1 MSIANYF
8 YNATTKKY
16 IALFGSIFNKISIAR
31 NNISTDEEIQRM
43 VVPISYGPYQKFLA
57 RIHQDA
63 ELNRKT
69 AISLPRMSFEMTKFE
84 YDGIRKINSIKKI
97 KSSDITDTN
106 SANFHYAPAPYDIEF
121 SLYIMTSN
129 AEDGTQILE
138 QIIPFFKPEW
148 TTTVK
153 LIDNIDPID
162 IPLVLQTVDIQDLY
176 ESKFET
182 RRVLLWILTFKMK
195 CWYFGPTR
203 QKKIIKF
210 IDEDIYRN
218 LNTNSSPSVN
228 INIRPGLTIEG
239 LPTTSIDNTIPYFE
253 IQEDDDWGVIA
264 IIEDYET

>member
-1 MSIANYF
+1 MAIANYF

-31 NNISTDEEIQRM
+31 NSIGTGEEIQRM

-57 RIHQDA
+57 RVNQDPD
-63 ELNRKT
+63 LNRKT

-84 YDGIRKINSIKKI
+84 YDGSRKINSIKKI
-97 KSSDITDTN
+97 KSSNITDSN
-106 SANFHYAPAPYDIEF
+106 SANFQYSPAPYDIEF

-153 LIDNIDPID
+153 LMDNLEPID

-176 ESKFET
+176 ENKFET
-182 RRVLLWILTFKMK
+182 RRALLLILTFKMK
-195 CWYFGPTR
+195 CWYFGPDR
-203 QKKIIKF
+203 QKKVIKF
-210 IDEDIYRN
+210 IDTKFYSN
-218 LNTNSSPSVN
+218 LDKNSN
-228 INIRPGLTIEG
+228 IVSTLNIQPGLTPEG
-239 LPTTSIDNTIPYFE
+239 LPTAILSETIPYTE
-253 IQEDDDWGVIA
+253 IQEDDDWG
-264 IIEDYET
+264 IIITITEDY

>member
-31 NNISTDEEIQRM
+31 DDLSGTQIQRM

-57 RIHQDA
+57 RLQQDP

-69 AISLPRMSFEMTKFE
+69 AISLPRMSFEMTKFQ
-84 YDGIRKINSIKKI
+84 YDGSRKINSIKKL
-97 KSSDITDTN
+97 KSSNITDAN
-106 SANFHYAPAPYDIEF
+106 SANFQYAPAPYDIEF
-121 SLYIMTSN
+121 ALYIMTSN

-153 LIDNIDPID
+153 LIDNLDPID

-182 RRVLLWILTFKMK
+182 RRAMLWILTFKMK
-195 CWYFGPTR
+195 CWYFGPNK
-203 QKKIIKF
+203 QKKVIKF
-210 IDEDIYRN
+210 IDEKLYTSMN
-218 LNTNSSPSVN
+218 ENSDPEIS
-228 INIRPGLTIEG
+228 INIQPGLTAGG
-239 LPTTSIDNTIPYFE
+239 LPTTSIDETIPYVE
-253 IQEDDDWGVIA
+253 IQEDDDWGIIT